1 MITVSYN
8 RILRVEATWARLI
21 GWPHKTSSTY
31 IPNTHLVLT
40 IHCVV
45 SRLGVSLKLPTVPL
59 ISLWTQKVMGRPPTK
74 IVSKYS
80 KTLTIRRSGK
90 IVLRYSQDWA
100 QIPTIY
106 YKKNWNKA
114 KKVEKS
120 RNLSQNEAGVVVW
133 IRSRVDLENNEFE
146 NCMHNDSLCLQSG
159 KCSQK
164 CLGSSK

>member
-1 MITVSYN
+1 
-8 RILRVEATWARLI
+8 
-21 GWPHKTSSTY
+21 
-31 IPNTHLVLT
+31 
-40 IHCVV
+40 
-45 SRLGVSLKLPTVPL
+45 
-59 ISLWTQKVMGRPPTK
+59 MGRPPTK

-159 KCSQK
+159 KCSTK
-164 CLGSSK
+164 MLGIKYHSSYKPKKFIYLNFRQSQLLPWPEFPNYVLMLWIICFFRQNNEIVQEL